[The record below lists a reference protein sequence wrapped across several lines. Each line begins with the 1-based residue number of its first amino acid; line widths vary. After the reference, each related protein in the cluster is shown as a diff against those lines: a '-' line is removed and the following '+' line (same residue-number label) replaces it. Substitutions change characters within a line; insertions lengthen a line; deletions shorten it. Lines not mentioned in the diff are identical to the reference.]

1 MMRFTKVA
9 AAFAALALTLG
20 ASAASA
26 QSYGFTHPG
35 ELVTAR
41 GQIVEYLYIPGPIE
55 TICNIEVYGAVA
67 PDGKS
72 IIFDAYDG
80 VQPPGDG
87 GNLACNDAVDF
98 PIIVTASSANQVNL
112 DELLVGTRAGPC
124 LEVNYKLAYSGNT
137 ATFSGAYFGI
147 PAICRAAGSLTLTAD
162 SNGAAVNIVTLP

>member
-1 MMRFTKVA
+1 MMRFTKAV
-9 AAFAALALTLG
+9 AAFAALALTVG
-20 ASAASA
+20 ASAVSA

-41 GQIVEYLYIPGPIE
+41 GQIVENLYMPGTVE

-72 IIFDAYDG
+72 MIFDAYDG
-80 VQPPGDG
+80 VQAPGDS
-87 GNLACNDAVDF
+87 GNLACYGAVDF
-98 PIIVTASSANQVNL
+98 PIVVTASSANQVNL
-112 DELLVGTRAGPC
+112 DQLFVGTRGGPC
-124 LEVNYKLAYSGNT
+124 QEVNYKLAYSGNT